1 MLNSAFSE
9 FCCSITFFS
18 FLLSSDLLAEAGQ
31 LFMKTISSSS
41 WALGEIAFPSLSC
54 DWPVEFLWTDPR
66 YVLCP
71 AFSPFHP
78 LPLPFFIQRLDADNH
93 DNCKSQVLNIAGP
106 QNRRSLDP
114 CTNTWVVG
122 GRLPGAQELLF
133 STLDEWEIS
142 CSCIWVMICVGGHYL
157 FGGVFVTLRC
167 LLDYKQ
173 YRFKDTALFIFS

>member
-1 MLNSAFSE
+1 MLNVGPSTDLILGLKQPCMIACMAPVPPLFSP
-9 FCCSITFFS
+9 SLFF
-18 FLLSSDLLAEAGQ
+18 
-31 LFMKTISSSS
+31 I
-41 WALGEIAFPSLSC
+41 PSLSC